1 MPTAAPKVSV
11 IIPVYNTA
19 KYMDECMDSV
29 LGQTL
34 KDIEIILVD
43 DGSTDGVSP
52 AKCDEYA
59 AKDSRVVVQHKRNG
73 GLMSA
78 WIAGSKLATAP
89 YLCYVDSDDWVDT
102 DMLEK
107 LYSFTDSSFV
117 NEEIIAGN
125 YIVEKAGERRKETQS
140 AAPGEYKDEKLSELR
155 KNLLGQDVRPV
166 TLSRCMKLISRK
178 LIIDN
183 IKYCNTDIV
192 MAEDVNIMIPCI
204 CDCKRLYIAKDCH
217 FYHYR
222 LVSSSMAHAYSP
234 HLLDNLKLN
243 DYTFKSIFKAK
254 NIDNGE
260 LQTDREFVLMLLVV
274 LKNLLRSD
282 EKNMVLSVR
291 NVFLSEDIR
300 NKVMSTDVN
309 ITSKANKLLYACIK
323 HPNVF
328 MVALTRLIL
337 GFYDKKTN

>member
-1 MPTAAPKVSV
+1 MSATSPKVSV

-59 AKDSRVVVQHKRNG
+59 TKDSRVVVQHKRNG

-107 LYSFTDSSFV
+107 LYAYTDSSFA

-192 MAEDVNIMIPCI
+192 MAEDVNIMLPCI

-234 HLLDNLKLN
+234 HLLDNLRLN
-243 DYTFKSIFKAK
+243 DFTFKSIFKAK
-254 NIDNGE
+254 NIENGDQ
-260 LQTDREFVLMLLVV
+260 QTDREFVLMLLVV
-274 LKNLLRSD
+274 LKNMLRSD
-282 EKNMVLSVR
+282 EHGTPCKVR
-291 NVFLSEDIR
+291 KVFMQEDIR
-300 NKVMSTDVN
+300 KKVMSTDVN
-309 ITSKANKLLYACIK
+309 ITSKANKLLYACIR
-323 HPNVF
+323 HP
-328 MVALTRLIL
+328 LCLLIRFTSFIL
-337 GFYDKKTN
+337 KLYDKKTN